1 MGNRL
6 TQLHNT
12 FCSVYYILCWLIYDD
27 LNQTD
32 NRTDSVGRQW
42 AALCLLARWD
52 WSHVCAAACR
62 ALAAQLEFSF
72 LSVVPQYE
80 CWSWGVG
87 AASGALHRPDYGLW
101 AAHRAVLKPF
111 IHLSAVLA
119 LETFP
124 ESFYSS
130 SPFLIVI
137 FQYMLTVQWV
147 IMGGSIWP
155 HHLWVGQ
162 VHVCF
167 WVVNPLTTICLKQ
180 VSATV
185 FMLI

>member
-1 MGNRL
+1 MTTWIRPITALIQWVVSG
-6 TQLHNT
+6 QL
-12 FCSVYYILCWLIYDD
+12 CVCWRGETGIMC
-27 LNQTD
+27 
-32 NRTDSVGRQW
+32 
-42 AALCLLARWD
+42 ALLPAVHWLH
-52 WSHVCAAACR
+52 SMN
-62 ALAAQLEFSF
+62 
-72 LSVVPQYE
+72 
-80 CWSWGVG
+80 VG
-87 AASGALHRPDYGLW
+87 AASGALHRPDYCLW

-124 ESFYSS
+124 ESFYSN

-147 IMGGSIWP
+147 IMGGSICP
-155 HHLWVGQ
+155 HHLWDNL
-162 VHVCF
+162 HVCV
-167 WVVNPLTTICLKQ
+167 WVVNPLTAICLKQ